1 MSWTEDWLW
10 PKVDLRR
17 KAQNAIEEGFW
28 AACFVS
34 VFAALFALIGFL
46 RDSRFFDV
54 VQLSLALLFGALGFG
69 IRRRSRIAAIC
80 ALALYILQK
89 TLFGG
94 PFGPF
99 QVISLLFVLAFL
111 NCIRGAFAYHKFPP
125 LPANIPSVE
134 QSFRA
139 MANTGASH
147 ESQNDPAKT

>member
-10 PKVDLRR
+10 PKVDIRR

-28 AACFVS
+28 AASFVA
-34 VFAALFALIGFL
+34 VFAAVWALIGFL

-54 VQLSLALLFGALGFG
+54 DQLSFAVLFAALAFG

-80 ALALYILQK
+80 ALCLYVFQRIL
-89 TLFGG
+89 FWGG
-94 PFGPF
+94 IGPYQAVSF
-99 QVISLLFVLAFL
+99 LFVLAFM
-111 NCIRGAFAYHKFPP
+111 NCIRGTFAYHRFPP

-139 MANTGASH
+139 I
-147 ESQNDPAKT
+147 AKAVPPGDAPDDITKS